1 MQYFCSYCDCFSKEF
16 KKNGAYPTDIKTN
29 KLERNQMNLQPEI
42 KLLFRVVTMAKVLA
56 EQNGSKFWLTEVD
69 QAYTALDDISQYI
82 SDNER
87 VKDA

>member
-1 MQYFCSYCDCFSKEF
+1 
-16 KKNGAYPTDIKTN
+16 
-29 KLERNQMNLQPEI
+29 MNLQPEI

-82 SDNER
+82 ADNER